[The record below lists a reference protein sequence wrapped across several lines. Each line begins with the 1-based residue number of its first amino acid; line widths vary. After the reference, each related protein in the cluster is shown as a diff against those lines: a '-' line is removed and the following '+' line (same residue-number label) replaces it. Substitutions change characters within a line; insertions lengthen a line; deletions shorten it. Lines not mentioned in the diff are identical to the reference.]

1 MREMLRS
8 LWLSLT
14 LRRKLQFIVIFLL
27 MILGA
32 FAEVVSL
39 ASLIPFIGILVE
51 PNKII
56 NLPLIGDISIFLNS
70 SDQYTQLL
78 FITLIFIATV
88 LVAGILRLFIL
99 YANVRYAVSLG
110 MDLSDEAYRKNLYQT
125 YLFHI
130 SRNTS
135 EILSGMTQKVN
146 AVVFGIILP
155 SLNLISSF
163 LVFIFI
169 LFALFLININISL
182 IAGSVLIIF
191 YLIVSIIIHKKLS
204 RNSEYIAD
212 KQSEII
218 QLLNEGMGGIRD
230 IILDNTQEK
239 YVKIF
244 SKSNY
249 IVRKSIGENN
259 FINSSPRF
267 IIETFAIICIAI
279 AAFIFS
285 GESNNIISM
294 LPTLGALALG
304 GQRMLPALQQS
315 YSSWAT
321 IKGNQKSLD
330 DVLHIL
336 SAPIEE
342 KYETKEINNN
352 LSFKHSISLKNVCF
366 QYPGRSKMTLENIN
380 IEIKKGS
387 KVGIV
392 GETGSGKSTTLDIIM
407 SLLIPTK
414 GEFLVDGKKI
424 DQSNILEWQKNIS
437 HVPQSIF
444 LSDNSIKKNIA
455 FGSVDENIDFEK
467 IVQSSKTAYLD
478 KFVKSLDGEYETNVG
493 ERGVQLSGGQRQRIG
508 IARAVYKASNLL
520 ILDEATNAL
529 DTKTEESVIESLFLN
544 NSDLTVI
551 FVTHRIST
559 LENCDMIIEMLNGK
573 IKEISYNK

>member
-1 MREMLRS
+1 MFKS
-8 LWLSLT
+8 LWFNLT
-14 LRRKLQFIVIFLL
+14 LKRKLQFIVILVL
-27 MILGA
+27 MFVGA
-32 FAEVVSL
+32 FAEAVSL
-39 ASLIPFIGILVE
+39 ASLIPFISILVE

-56 NLPLIGDISIFLNS
+56 NLPLIGEISNLLETVDQSSQILLITTIFVL
-70 SDQYTQLL
+70 
-78 FITLIFIATV
+78 TV
-88 LVAGILRLFIL
+88 LIAGLIRLLIL
-99 YANVRYAVSLG
+99 YANISYAVSLG
-110 MDLSDEAYRKNLYQT
+110 MDLSDQAYRTNLYQT
-125 YLFHI
+125 YIYHI

-155 SLNLISSF
+155 SLNLLSGL

-169 LFALFLININISL
+169 LCTLLLIETKITL
-182 IAGSVLIIF
+182 IAGTVLICI
-191 YLIVSIIIHKKLS
+191 YLIVSLVIHKKLLK
-204 RNSEYIAD
+204 NSEYIAE

-239 YVKIF
+239 YVNIF
-244 SKSNY
+244 SRSNY

-267 IIETFAIICIAI
+267 IVETIAIISVAI
-279 AAFIFS
+279 AAFIFA
-285 GESNNIISM
+285 GENNNFVTM
-294 LPTLGALALG
+294 LPVLGALALG

-330 DVLHIL
+330 DILDIL
-336 SAPIEE
+336 SASIDD
-342 KYETKEINNN
+342 KYKANEINNS
-352 LSFKHSISLKNVCF
+352 LPFQHMISIKDVSF

-392 GETGSGKSTTLDIIM
+392 GETGSGKSTMLDIIM
-407 SLLIPTK
+407 SLLTPTS
-414 GEFLVDGKKI
+414 GEFLVDGKRI
-424 DQSNILEWQKNIS
+424 DQSNILKWQKNIS

-455 FGSVDENIDFEK
+455 FGSSDKNIDFKK
-467 IVQSSKTAYLD
+467 IIRSSKIAHLD
-478 KFVKSLDGEYETNVG
+478 KFVNSLDNKYETNVG

-529 DTKTEESVIESLFLN
+529 DVKTEEGVIESLFLN
-544 NSDLTVI
+544 NSNLTVI

-559 LENCDMIIEMLNGK
+559 LENCDMIIEMSNGK

>member
-1 MREMLRS
+1 MLKS
-8 LWLSLT
+8 LWLNLT
-14 LRRKLQFIVIFLL
+14 LKRKLQFIVILAL
-27 MILGA
+27 MIVGA
-32 FAEVVSL
+32 FAEAVSL
-39 ASLIPFIGILVE
+39 ASLIPFISILVE

-56 NLPLIGDISIFLNS
+56 NLPFIGEISIFLETANQS
-70 SDQYTQLL
+70 SQIFL
-78 FITLIFIATV
+78 ITTIFVLTV
-88 LVAGILRLFIL
+88 LIAGLIRLLIL
-99 YANVRYAVSLG
+99 YANISYAVSLG
-110 MDLSDEAYRKNLYQT
+110 MDLSDQAYRTNLYQP
-125 YLFHI
+125 YIYHI

-155 SLNLISSF
+155 ALNLLSGLI
-163 LVFIFI
+163 VFIFI
-169 LFALFLININISL
+169 LFTLLLIETKITL
-182 IAGSVLIIF
+182 IAGTVLICI
-191 YLIVSIIIHKKLS
+191 YLIVSLVIHKKLFK
-204 RNSEYIAD
+204 NSKYIAE

-239 YVKIF
+239 YVNIF
-244 SKSNY
+244 SRSNY

-267 IIETFAIICIAI
+267 IVETIAIISVAV
-279 AAFIFS
+279 AAFIFA
-285 GESNNIISM
+285 GENNNFVTM
-294 LPTLGALALG
+294 LPVLGALALG

-330 DVLHIL
+330 DILDIL
-336 SAPIEE
+336 SASIDN
-342 KYETKEINNN
+342 KYKTNEINNP
-352 LSFKHSISLKNVCF
+352 LPFEHMISIKDVSF
-366 QYPGRSKMTLENIN
+366 QYPGRSKLTLENIN

-392 GETGSGKSTTLDIIM
+392 GETGSGKSTMLDIIM
-407 SLLIPTK
+407 SLLTPTS
-414 GEFLVDGKKI
+414 GEFLVDGKRI
-424 DQSNILEWQKNIS
+424 NQQNILEWQKNIS

-455 FGSVDENIDFEK
+455 FGSSDKNIDFKK
-467 IVQSSKTAYLD
+467 IIKSSKIAHLD
-478 KFVKSLDGEYETNVG
+478 KFVNSLDNKYETNVG

-529 DTKTEESVIESLFLN
+529 DIKTEEGVIDSLFLN
-544 NSDLTVI
+544 NSNLTVI

-559 LENCDMIIEMLNGK
+559 LENCDMIIEMSNGK
-573 IKEISYNK
+573 IKEISYKK